1 MVRVDEGGGYQAEPS
16 ENLDEGQSSPDRA
29 RVLDRSREVHEL
41 QVVQFPVHEG
51 TRSAEGRSSGCA
63 Y

>member
-1 MVRVDEGGGYQAEPS
+1 MDEGGGYQAEPS
-16 ENLDEGQSSPDRA
+16 GNLDEGQSSPDRA
-29 RVLDRSREVHEL
+29 RGLDYCREVHEF
-41 QVVQFPVHEG
+41 QVVRFPVREG